1 MIVKKNHKGI
11 EMATGIQLIMNE
23 RERQIEVEGFDS
35 AHDDE
40 HTGGELALAAA
51 LYATPVLLYEK
62 IDYARGPAFSNSFPW
77 DEWDKRPHFS
87 GSDTENRG
95 NMVGDPEYYT
105 KEQRLDLLVKAGALI
120 AAEIDRL
127 QRIKEVCNG

>member
-1 MIVKKNHKGI
+1 
-11 EMATGIQLIMNE
+11 MATGIQLIMNE
-23 RERQIEVEGFDS
+23 RNRQIEVEGFDG

-40 HTGGELALAAA
+40 HTCGELALAAA
-51 LYATPVLLYEK
+51 LYAAPVLLYEK
-62 IDYARGPAFSNSFPW
+62 IDYARGPAFSNSFSW
-77 DEWDKRPHFS
+77 DRCDKRPHFS
-87 GSDTENRG
+87 GSDPENRG

-127 QRIKEVCNG
+127 QRIDSNK